1 MCSCAD
7 TWWQRPA
14 PWCWQRGA
22 FHVALLQGWP
32 RWQHEI
38 SGVDPLR
45 KLTGAKETDGF
56 RVRESPHSLHQ
67 QSWKQPSRRQPS
79 GTSILDLPY
88 LPSQVVALSQGLQE
102 H

>member
-45 KLTGAKETDGF
+45 KLTGAKETPAQTGSECGKALTPCTSNHGNSLLGGSHQGLASLTCHTC
-56 RVRESPHSLHQ
+56 RVRWWP
-67 QSWKQPSRRQPS
+67 
-79 GTSILDLPY
+79 
-88 LPSQVVALSQGLQE
+88 
-102 H
+102 